1 MKKYLAIIPARGG
14 SKSIKNKNFIDLNG
28 KPLISYSIEESLKV
42 KNMGYLD
49 EVIVSTDSLKIK
61 EISEMFGAKVPF
73 LRPNEISNDNAKSI
87 DLILHAIEFYKK
99 KDKHFDAVILLQP
112 TSPLRKS
119 NDILNALKLFE
130 EFNSESLISCFEEE
144 YINESVMYK
153 ASNEHAIPLSKDHNI
168 GGRRQEKEN
177 VYIRNGA
184 IYITKTSYLILNK
197 KIISDKPLMYLMKKD
212 KSINI
217 DSNFDLELAR
227 WTIMR

>member
-99 KDKHFDAVILLQP
+99 KDKYFDAVILLQP

-119 NDILNALKLFE
+119 KDILNALKLFE
-130 EFNSESLISCFEEE
+130 EFNPESLISCFEEE

-153 ASNEHAIPLSKDHNI
+153 ASNEYAIPLSKDHNI